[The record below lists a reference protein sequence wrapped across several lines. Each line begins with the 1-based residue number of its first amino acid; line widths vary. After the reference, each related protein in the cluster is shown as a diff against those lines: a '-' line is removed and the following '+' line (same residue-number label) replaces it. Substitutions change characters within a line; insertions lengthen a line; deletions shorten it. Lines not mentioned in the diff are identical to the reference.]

1 MFLKM
6 NGIAA
11 GTRLLNLSRLG
22 VFLKKQTMQDSVV
35 GICSEEEFHSILK
48 REKAR
53 ADRNGHGFSLVA
65 IEVQSPD
72 ALPLLADHLLKRIR
86 NTDEIGWFDGNIL
99 GVFLYNT
106 SALGA
111 WQFVNNSRK
120 KTGEGFSMSN
130 CSVYSYPNEW
140 CGF

>member
-1 MFLKM
+1 M
-6 NGIAA
+6 NGNAA
-11 GTRLLNLSRLG
+11 GTRLLDLSRLR
-22 VFLKKQTMQDSVV
+22 VFFKDPARQNTLV
-35 GICSEEEFHSILK
+35 GICSEEEFHSILV

-65 IEVQSPD
+65 IEVSKIDDTPSLTDRLQQ
-72 ALPLLADHLLKRIR
+72 LIR
-86 NTDEIGWFDGNIL
+86 TTDEIGWFDHNIL

-106 SALGA
+106 SASGA
-111 WQFVNNSRK
+111 WQFANNSRK
-120 KTGEGFSMSN
+120 KTGDCFSISK